1 MLLFILSVFFIGTL
15 ATVAAIGIFQL
26 IMHGYELSFC
36 YPKSENL
43 EFIEDAFLRTLREKR
58 DWFFTLRL
66 ERESGSQWGEVPFP
80 LLDPFRLERKDEW
93 REFRPEVG
101 AVPVA
106 RYFEIKNTLF
116 EDAKTRMTSFGQ
128 VKDRQDELEL
138 VEGAHGPE
146 LVFKG
151 EFKEEVAD
159 VITII
164 TGPLSDEDPAHI
176 VWTWHPGRVAPRFD
190 ETQLTVTEDGR
201 FEAPDEFPVKLAK
214 KKSSEMRGRGK

>member
-1 MLLFILSVFFIGTL
+1 MLLFILSVFFIVTVL
-15 ATVAAIGIFQL
+15 VISAVAAFQL
-26 IMHGYELSFC
+26 IMHSYELSFC
-36 YPKSENL
+36 YTKSENL
-43 EFIEDAFLRTLREKR
+43 EFIEDAFLRTLRENR
-58 DWFFTLRL
+58 EHFFTLRL

-80 LLDPFRLERKDEW
+80 LLDPFRLERKGEW

-101 AVPVA
+101 AMDVA
-106 RYFEIKNTLF
+106 RYFEIENTLF

-151 EFKEEVAD
+151 DFDEEVAD

-164 TGPLSDEDPAHI
+164 TGPLSEEDPAHI

-190 ETQLTVTEDGR
+190 ETQLTVTENGR

-214 KKSSEMRGRGK
+214 KKSSEMRGKK